1 MVGNLGF
8 GFLRVGS
15 EKGNTRKHT
24 GNRVTRWTIGFLGEF
39 KNSRCFTKRII
50 WGNLD
55 LDFLGVLL
63 VVPREAVEE
72 GGRLLCFWGNF
83 RCLIGVGRNF
93 GEGAPLWGWD
103 YLIREGRMTY
113 DTMLWMGVTMR

>member
-1 MVGNLGF
+1 LGSDFSRSVQRRGTHVNTPKIGSRDGELDFWGNLRIYAVLRRELF
-8 GFLRVGS
+8 G
-15 EKGNTRKHT
+15 
-24 GNRVTRWTIGFLGEF
+24 
-39 KNSRCFTKRII
+39 
-50 WGNLD
+50 GNLD

-63 VVPREAVEE
+63 VGPREAGEE